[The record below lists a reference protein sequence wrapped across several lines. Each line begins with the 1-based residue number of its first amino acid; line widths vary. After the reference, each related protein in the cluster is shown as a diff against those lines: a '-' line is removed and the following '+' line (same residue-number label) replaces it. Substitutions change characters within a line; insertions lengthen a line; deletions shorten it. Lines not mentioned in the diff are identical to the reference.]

1 MNEILIKDSN
11 CAKKKLK
18 LNTFVVV
25 PITQK
30 LGIIEWVSDTQSLY
44 KIIKYSMENLI
55 DEYNTQYTSTLNID
69 SFEKPLEKKVWELQK
84 SPQYLAR
91 MEWYNNRFPKIS
103 NILQKSFAALL
114 IQNDEEIIKSFRKVE
129 NMMPNYVL
137 QRSLMHYLLT
147 PEEILAQRINFIRN
161 YSAICISG
169 YILGIGDRHL
179 DNFLINVNNSEI
191 VSIDFGVAFGQ
202 GLNQLIPELV
212 PYRLTRQLCN
222 VLSPFGIKGIIR
234 QTMIDVLSAYKFGK
248 DYILDYC
255 EVFVKEPLLEWMQK
269 NQNINNSANNNFENR
284 FEEDKNKW
292 VPMLKYN
299 TVKNKLTG
307 VNPLFILKSEMNESE
322 KVHEKS
328 KEVLSN
334 IINGSITSL
343 RFKYKD
349 QRKVEVDT
357 QVDLLN
363 ETATDPNLLGRMWI
377 GWSSFI

>member
-1 MNEILIKDSN
+1 M
-11 CAKKKLK
+11 K

-30 LGIIEWVSDTQSLY
+30 LGIIEWISDTQSLY
-44 KIIKYSMENLI
+44 KVIKYSMENLI
-55 DEYNTQYTSTLNID
+55 DEYTTQYQSTLNID
-69 SFEKPLEKKVWELQK
+69 AMDKPPEKKVWELHK

-91 MEWYNNRFPKIS
+91 IEWYNKKFPKIT
-103 NILQKSFAALL
+103 NILQQSFGALL
-114 IQNDEEIIKSFRKVE
+114 IQNNEEIIKSFKKIE
-129 NMMPNYVL
+129 NMMPSYVL

-161 YSAICISG
+161 YAAICISG

-269 NQNINNSANNNFENR
+269 NQNVNNSTNNNMENYFEQ
-284 FEEDKNKW
+284 DKNKW

-299 TVKNKLTG
+299 IVKNKLSG
-307 VNPLFILKSEMNESE
+307 VNPLFILKNELNESE
-322 KVHEKS
+322 KIHEKS
-328 KEVLSN
+328 KDIINN
-334 IINGSITSL
+334 IINGSMNSM
-343 RFKYKD
+343 RFKYKE
-349 QRKVEVDT
+349 QRKVEVDL

-363 ETATDPNLLGRMWI
+363 EQATDPNLLGRMWI
-377 GWSSFI
+377 GWSAFI